1 MSRINYND
9 KKVHNK
15 NPLYRFL
22 LRTVDFQIITS
33 IGFCL
38 LYLVFYLCKT
48 IHWIV
53 FSNFCLPSHWTIPLF
68 FYIMEF
74 RLSFWWSVLLLFI
87 FFFSFDVIIITR
99 NKRNVNI
106 KSDKKFIKL
115 KYTENSENI
124 VKYAD
129 MQNSD

>member
-38 LYLVFYLCKT
+38 L
-48 IHWIV
+48 
-53 FSNFCLPSHWTIPLF
+53 
-68 FYIMEF
+68 
-74 RLSFWWSVLLLFI
+74 LFI

-106 KSDKKFIKL
+106 KSDKNFIKL

-129 MQNSD
+129 IQNSD

>member
-87 FFFSFDVIIITR
+87 FFFSFDVIIITH

-106 KSDKKFIKL
+106 KSDKRFIKL
-115 KYTENSENI
+115 KCTEKSEKIKANI
-124 VKYAD
+124 KCTK
-129 MQNSD
+129 

>member
-1 MSRINYND
+1 MKEYVKINYND

-48 IHWIV
+48 IH
-53 FSNFCLPSHWTIPLF
+53 
-68 FYIMEF
+68 
-74 RLSFWWSVLLLFI
+74 
-87 FFFSFDVIIITR
+87 
-99 NKRNVNI
+99 
-106 KSDKKFIKL
+106 
-115 KYTENSENI
+115 
-124 VKYAD
+124 
-129 MQNSD
+129 